1 MAGPQPAPDLSDFPM
16 VVDKDKGSI
25 ERKEVVNEEA
35 NVADVETSSTWHQQE
50 ESSSLVNEVVAL
62 VAIPEEDEVTNGRE
76 VDKVGRDEERVNS
89 EEVTEDGG
97 VRKEVEK
104 EKEIRENVLMCHLQ
118 SRDLPSKKNGDSSI
132 ISSLSRFAILSED
145 QEESVNTLQEE
156 DKESEEGEIVEDQT
170 NESFED
176 RSRKKK
182 QKQEV
187 VDGMTRRTS
196 TRHSKGLTKSVAEN
210 KTQGT
215 SNLASS
221 MGKKRTAK
229 KF

>member
-25 ERKEVVNEEA
+25 EVKVLRNHLGSRILKRKEVVNEEA
-35 NVADVETSSTWHQQE
+35 NVADVDTSSTWHQQE
-50 ESSSLVNEVVAL
+50 ESSSLVNEVVGL
-62 VAIPEEDEVTNGRE
+62 VAIPEEDEVTDGRE
-76 VDKVGRDEERVNS
+76 VDKVGRDEERVGS
-89 EEVTEDGG
+89 E
-97 VRKEVEK
+97 
-104 EKEIRENVLMCHLQ
+104 EIRENVLMCHLQ
-118 SRDLPSKKNGDSSI
+118 SRDLPSKKNGDSSV

-145 QEESVNTLQEE
+145 QEESGNTLQEE

-210 KTQGT
+210 KTQGLEDKFLKKEVKDA
-215 SNLASS
+215 LA
-221 MGKKRTAK
+221 RRER
-229 KF
+229 

>member
-1 MAGPQPAPDLSDFPM
+1 MAGPQPAPDLSDFPI

-25 ERKEVVNEEA
+25 EVK
-35 NVADVETSSTWHQQE
+35 DVKKSSW
-50 ESSSLVNEVVAL
+50 
-62 VAIPEEDEVTNGRE
+62 VTVTQV
-76 VDKVGRDEERVNS
+76 VDKVGRDEERVDS

-97 VRKEVEK
+97 GGGKWRRKK
-104 EKEIRENVLMCHLQ
+104 RSLMQIRENVLMCHLQ

-145 QEESVNTLQEE
+145 QEESGNTLQEE

-176 RSRKKK
+176 RRRKKK

-187 VDGMTRRTS
+187 VDGMTQRTS